1 MLSRLATRAV
11 QPLISRPA
19 VLGVRQASSEPAK
32 TPASDV
38 DPFEGLEDPL
48 SKVPRVVPLKTEG
61 PERDLVNFP
70 RPVVKQHPDPVRLG
84 FIPEEWFDIFYKK
97 TGVSG
102 PYVFGA
108 SFLTYL
114 LSKEIYVLEHNFYNG
129 ISFVMLI
136 MILHHKLGPKLAEVT
151 DKEIDEWL
159 ANTREFEDAEK
170 KDIRENIKSIHQYLS
185 SLDVLKDLTDARRE
199 TAAAALEATYR
210 EWSNMAYSEAKKR
223 LDYQLELTNVE
234 RRISQKNMSSW
245 ITENVMKSI
254 TPTQEAE
261 TLKKCISDLKSLSAS
276 A

>member
-1 MLSRLATRAV
+1 MLSRLATRAA
-11 QPLISRPA
+11 QPIISRSV

-38 DPFEGLEDPL
+38 DPYEGLEDPAAKL
-48 SKVPRVVPLKTEG
+48 PRIIAMKAEG

-70 RPVVKQHPDPVRLG
+70 RPVVKMHPDPVRLG

-108 SFLTYL
+108 SFITYL

-129 ISFVMLI
+129 ISFVMMM
-136 MILHHKLGPKLAEVT
+136 MILHYKFGPKIAQYA
-151 DKEIDEWL
+151 DKEIDKWL
-159 ANTREFEDAEK
+159 A
-170 KDIRENIKSIHQYLS
+170 DIREYQDYEKKAIKENIQEIHEYLS
-185 SLDVLKDLTDARRE
+185 TMDSVKDLTNARRE

-210 EWSNMAYSEAKKR
+210 EWTQTAYSEAKKR

-245 ITENVMKSI
+245 ITENVLKSI

-261 TLKKCISDLKSLSAS
+261 TMKRCISDLKSLSVS
-276 A
+276 V